1 VSTAT
6 QVFLQNS
13 TKIYPQIFTIIFI
26 RDQTERTDDG
36 PNSDIIISSADCDTV
51 ANGNYYSSKQVEAT
65 NYKAYTLP
73 LKGSTTCGEAGCH
86 VNASLY
92 VNSTKTL

>member
-1 VSTAT
+1 
-6 QVFLQNS
+6 LQNS

-51 ANGNYYSSKQVEAT
+51 ANGNY
-65 NYKAYTLP
+65 
-73 LKGSTTCGEAGCH
+73 
-86 VNASLY
+86 
-92 VNSTKTL
+92 